1 MGCGQSKVRR
11 GESASA
17 AVAHC
22 RDRSELLAAAIAS
35 RYALA
40 DAHRAYARSLSTTGA
55 ALHDFLRAV
64 LDAAPPPPGP
74 GAGDAPREGDDA
86 DADDAPPEGDDAD
99 AVLHAA
105 TASPDASEEED
116 DYYDDVGGHICFPSP
131 SDEASDDDDG
141 GGDTMSSSDDGAA
154 ADQPLPAA
162 GPDALQPVAPA
173 PRPPQ
178 APPQTMQ
185 SVPQYDPI
193 YPPQLASAYPPPYS
207 YGPAAFGYGGG
218 YGADGMG
225 GYGQSSYIYNIRYAR
240 SQPPPRSSTSFVQP
254 PQATDATASY
264 YRHHGEAVPNSH
276 YGGSYYYPDPYPQGG
291 SLCSVPAAYSGH
303 LAAPPPPPP
312 TPSPPRVPSWGFLDP
327 FEALEGY
334 YQDHPAPTAA
344 HAAPG
349 RSLDDVGEDDDD
361 DVPELEDEESGA
373 VVRDDRSGDASDVEK
388 VYGKSESSDGSGSG
402 EEETEG
408 HVEFRSSPIE
418 VEAVEESAVEV
429 EEQLNDDSGVPD
441 EPPAVPENCS
451 TISYTSHVEVVQEIK
466 LQFDTASRSA
476 GDVSKMLEVGKVPY
490 CKKRS
495 SGLKGDALLD
505 LLSVVSFQLFV
516 DDRNG
521 DSIL

>member
-1 MGCGQSKVRR
+1 
-11 GESASA
+11 
-17 AVAHC
+17 
-22 RDRSELLAAAIAS
+22 
-35 RYALA
+35 
-40 DAHRAYARSLSTTGA
+40 
-55 ALHDFLRAV
+55 
-64 LDAAPPPPGP
+64 
-74 GAGDAPREGDDA
+74 
-86 DADDAPPEGDDAD
+86 
-99 AVLHAA
+99 
-105 TASPDASEEED
+105 
-116 DYYDDVGGHICFPSP
+116 
-131 SDEASDDDDG
+131 
-141 GGDTMSSSDDGAA
+141 
-154 ADQPLPAA
+154 
-162 GPDALQPVAPA
+162 
-173 PRPPQ
+173 
-178 APPQTMQ
+178 
-185 SVPQYDPI
+185 
-193 YPPQLASAYPPPYS
+193 
-207 YGPAAFGYGGG
+207 
-218 YGADGMG
+218 
-225 GYGQSSYIYNIRYAR
+225 
-240 SQPPPRSSTSFVQP
+240 
-254 PQATDATASY
+254 
-264 YRHHGEAVPNSH
+264 
-276 YGGSYYYPDPYPQGG
+276 
-291 SLCSVPAAYSGH
+291 
-303 LAAPPPPPP
+303 
-312 TPSPPRVPSWGFLDP
+312 VPSWGFLDP

-373 VVRDDRSGDASDVEK
+373 VVRDDHSGDASDVEK